1 MSQADD
7 VFYRQFGAVLILL
20 VIFAFASYIVASAV
34 GDPAIAKIQQSPGAL
49 QERIAPVGSVATAR
63 MEQAAAP
70 AAAPAPAKAEAPKTA
85 PAKAEAPKAEA
96 PKAEAPKVA
105 AAAPAAAPADDGA
118 GRKTYMAACSA
129 CHMVGVANAP
139 KLGDTAAWSKRME
152 QGLEALYNSGIN
164 GKGQLMPG
172 KGGNASLSDD
182 DVKAAVRFMLKE
194 SGVSAG

>member
-7 VFYRQFGAVLILL
+7 VFYRQFGAVLIIL
-20 VIFAFASYIVASAV
+20 VIFEFASYFVASAV

-49 QERIAPVGSVATAR
+49 QERIAPVGSVATAK

-70 AAAPAPAKAEAPKTA
+70 AAAPAPADAEAPKAA
-85 PAKAEAPKAEA
+85 PPKAEA

-105 AAAPAAAPADDGA
+105 AAAPTAAPADDGA

-194 SGVSAG
+194 SGVNAG

>member
-20 VIFAFASYIVASAV
+20 VIFAFASYFVASAV

-49 QERIAPVGSVATAR
+49 QERIAPVGSVATAK
-63 MEQAAAP
+63 MEQ

-85 PAKAEAPKAEA
+85 PAQAEA

-194 SGVSAG
+194 SGVNAG

>member
-20 VIFAFASYIVASAV
+20 VIFAFASYFVASAV

-49 QERIAPVGSVATAR
+49 QERIAPVGSVATAK
-63 MEQAAAP
+63 MEQAA
-70 AAAPAPAKAEAPKTA
+70 APAKAEAPKAA
-85 PAKAEAPKAEA
+85 PAQAEAPKAEA

-105 AAAPAAAPADDGA
+105 AATPAAAPADDGA

>member
-20 VIFAFASYIVASAV
+20 VIFAFASYFVASAV

-49 QERIAPVGSVATAR
+49 QERIAPVGSVATAK

-70 AAAPAPAKAEAPKTA
+70 ATAEAPEAAPAQAEAP
-85 PAKAEAPKAEA
+85 KAEAPKAEA

-105 AAAPAAAPADDGA
+105 AATPAAAPVDDGA